1 LIGSPAGT
9 TLSGSPMLRYLRR
22 SLARKL
28 LVAVGFPSLTF
39 TLLWV
44 LWLRHRTQAA
54 APALEPVYGVAM
66 VALLVFAALMA
77 ATFALAMRYVIEQP
91 LLRLAAGLRRARD
104 GDFLHRLPIESE
116 DELGTV
122 AETFNAALAAI
133 TDLHARR
140 IDDARE
146 LELKAELEA
155 RVKELT
161 LLFDLAR
168 RLGATLELDRVLSIL
183 TDLAGRGLGD
193 HAFAVLLVEEAT
205 GELVVRGVSGLPEEV
220 SGTRI
225 RAGDG
230 PAGWAAR
237 ERSTVHIPDTRED
250 PRRPL
255 LPWQGGAGSILA
267 VPMLHQDECS
277 GVLVFFRPAPH
288 AFPAAEVRLLESVAG
303 QVSLSIENARLHQK
317 MVRLSQ
323 TDALTGAH
331 NRRSLFAR
339 LQMERER
346 CERFDHSMAVALVD
360 VDHFKRFNET
370 FGHAAGDGIL
380 QRVAQVLASAV
391 RRVDLVARY
400 GGEEFAVVLPQA
412 DRAAALAAGEKLR
425 AAVAAA
431 AIPHA
436 GVGPGHVTIS
446 VGVAVWP
453 DDGGDLGSLIDCAD
467 AALYAAKRAGRDSV
481 RAHEGGMRVHPGRK
495 RDVRTT
501 ADAEAS

>member
-1 LIGSPAGT
+1 
-9 TLSGSPMLRYLRR
+9 MLRSLRR

-28 LVAVGFPSLTF
+28 LAAVGLPSVVFSLAV
-39 TLLWV
+39 V

-54 APALEPVYGVAM
+54 APELGPVYGVAM
-66 VALLVFAALMA
+66 AALLVFAGLMG
-77 ATFALAMRYVIEQP
+77 ATFVLAMRYVIEQP
-91 LLRLAAGLRRARD
+91 LQRLAAGLRRARD
-104 GDFLHRLPIESE
+104 GDFLHRLPVESE
-116 DELGTV
+116 DELGAV

-133 TDLHARR
+133 TDLHAAR

-168 RLGATLELDRVLSIL
+168 RLGGTLELDRVLAIL
-183 TDLAGRGLGD
+183 TDLAGRALGE
-193 HAFAVLLVEEAT
+193 HAFAVLLIEEGT
-205 GELVVRGVSGLPEEV
+205 GDLVVRGVSGLSESV
-220 SGTRI
+220 TGTRV

-237 ERSTVHIPDTRED
+237 ERSTVRIPDTRED

-255 LPWQGGAGSILA
+255 LPWQGGAAGTILA
-267 VPMLHQDECS
+267 VPMLHQEEAI
-277 GVLVFFRPAPH
+277 GVLVFFRPAPD
-288 AFPAAEVRLLESVAG
+288 AFPPAEVRLLESVAG
-303 QVSLSIENARLHQK
+303 QAAISIENARLHQK

-346 CERFDHSMAVALVD
+346 CERFEHPMAVALVD

-380 QRVAQVLASAV
+380 RKVAQVLVGAV
-391 RRVDLVARY
+391 RKVDLVARY
-400 GGEEFAVVLPQA
+400 GGEEFAVLLPRA

-425 AAVAAA
+425 AAVAEA

-453 DDGGDLGSLIDCAD
+453 DDGADLGELIDGAD
-467 AALYAAKRAGRDSV
+467 AALYAAKRSGRDAV

-501 ADAEAS
+501 ADAEA

>member
-1 LIGSPAGT
+1 
-9 TLSGSPMLRYLRR
+9 MLRSIRR

-28 LVAVGFPSLTF
+28 LVAVGLPSVLF
-39 TLLWV
+39 SLLLV
-44 LWLRHRTQAA
+44 LWLRHRTAAA
-54 APALEPVYGVAM
+54 APGLEPVYGGAM
-66 VALLVFAALMA
+66 LALLGFAAVMG
-77 ATFALAMRYVIEQP
+77 ATFVLAMRYVIEQP
-91 LLRLAAGLRRARD
+91 LQRLAVGLRRARD
-104 GDFLHRLPIESE
+104 GDFLHRIPVESE
-116 DELGTV
+116 DELGVV
-122 AETFNAALAAI
+122 AETFNGALAAI

-168 RLGATLELDRVLSIL
+168 RLGGTLELDRVLAIL
-183 TDLAGRGLGD
+183 TDLAGRGLGE
-193 HAFAVLLVEEAT
+193 HAFAVLLVEEGT
-205 GELVVRGVSGLPEEV
+205 GDLVVRGVSGLPEDV
-220 SGTRI
+220 AGTRI
-225 RAGDG
+225 RAGEG

-237 ERSTVHIPDTRED
+237 ERSTVRIPDTGAD
-250 PRRPL
+250 PRRPV
-255 LPWQGGAGSILA
+255 LPWQGGAAGTILA
-267 VPMLHQDECS
+267 VPMLHQEEAI
-277 GVLVFFRPAPH
+277 GVLVFFRPVPN
-288 AFPAAEVRLLESVAG
+288 AFPAGEVRLLESVAR
-303 QVSLSIENARLHQK
+303 QAAISIENARLHQK

-331 NRRSLFAR
+331 NRRTLFAR

-346 CERFDHSMAVALVD
+346 CERFEHPMAVALVD
-360 VDHFKRFNET
+360 VDHFKRFNEI

-380 QRVAQVLASAV
+380 RKVAQVLAGAV
-391 RRVDLVARY
+391 RKVDLVARY
-400 GGEEFAVVLPQA
+400 GGEEFAVVLPRA

-425 AAVAAA
+425 AAVAEA
-431 AIPHA
+431 AIPHD

-453 DDGGDLGSLIDCAD
+453 EDGADLGALIDGAD
-467 AALYAAKRAGRDSV
+467 AALYAAKRAGRDAV

>member
-1 LIGSPAGT
+1 
-9 TLSGSPMLRYLRR
+9 MLRYLRS
-22 SLARKL
+22 SLTRKL
-28 LVAVGFPSLTF
+28 LAAVGLPSVAF
-39 TLLWV
+39 ALLLG
-44 LWLRHRTQAA
+44 LWLRQRTHAA
-54 APALEPVYGVAM
+54 SPELGPVYGI
-66 VALLVFAALMA
+66 ALAALVVFAGLMA

-91 LLRLAAGLRRARD
+91 LQRLAAGLRRARD
-104 GDFLHRLPIESE
+104 GDFLHRLPVESD
-116 DELGTV
+116 DEVGAV
-122 AETFNAALAAI
+122 AETFNTALAAI
-133 TDLHARR
+133 TDLHARH

-146 LELKAELEA
+146 LELKAQLEA

-168 RLGATLELDRVLSIL
+168 RLGGTLELDRVLSIL
-183 TDLAGRGLGD
+183 TELAGRGLGD

-205 GELVVRGVSGLPEEV
+205 GDLVVRGVSGLPEAV
-220 SGTRI
+220 DGTRV

-237 ERSTVHIPDTRED
+237 ERRTVLIPDTRAD

-255 LPWQGGAGSILA
+255 LPWQGGAAGSILA
-267 VPMLHQDECS
+267 VPMVHQDDCV
-277 GVLVFFRPAPH
+277 GVLVFFRPVPD
-288 AFPAAEVRLLESVAG
+288 AFSAAEVRLLESVAG
-303 QVSLSIENARLHQK
+303 QATLSIENAQLHQK

-346 CERFDHSMAVALVD
+346 CERFDHRMAVALVD
-360 VDHFKRFNET
+360 VDDFKRFNET

-380 QRVAQVLASAV
+380 RQVAHLLGGAV
-391 RRVDLVARY
+391 RKVDMVARY
-400 GGEEFAVVLPQA
+400 GGEEFAVVLPGA
-412 DRAAALAAGEKLR
+412 DRAAGLAAGEKLR
-425 AAVAAA
+425 SAVAEA

-453 DDGGDLGSLIDCAD
+453 DDAADLGELIDCAD
-467 AALYAAKRAGRDSV
+467 AALYAAKRAGRDAV